1 MGKYFLSNRKMSL
14 VRPRSVREFYRRNS
28 FLSAF
33 ALLLALCVLAWS
45 LVPQLAGAEGEQE
58 AGTGEQPVYHAAMGI
73 QTSTQIWIQRWGYF
87 EGSQNEYYNTE
98 NYGKL
103 YAAGGVFYDGTFEDT
118 EIKGNGTYTVAL
130 KDADF
135 SGETAISQMHIAT
148 DIPLEESKKL
158 SFTDVTLEINGN
170 EVLKFDEAVMED
182 EEPYL
187 QGGAVILLLNHWRD
201 SVKQAVGSMGR
212 SEDSSNGWE
221 LLEGSGKENVSI
233 RFTVSGLP
241 YDNEEQ
247 AEAEAGEKE
256 DGASLQKADGA
267 AGQKDSASFSAGS
280 KSEESSLGVVQIVGI
295 VAIAVLAIAAVIVI
309 IIINTKKK
317 GSY

>member
-1 MGKYFLSNRKMSL
+1 MGKYWKCFVSG
-14 VRPRSVREFYRRNS
+14 
-28 FLSAF
+28 F
-33 ALLLALCVLAWS
+33 ALLLALCMLTFTLA
-45 LVPQLAGAEGEQE
+45 PQLAGAEGEQE
-58 AGTGEQPVYHAAMGI
+58 TGTETSEPPVYHAAMGI

-87 EGSQNEYYNTE
+87 EKSQNEYYDTE
-98 NYGKL
+98 NYSKL
-103 YAAGGVFYDGTFEDT
+103 YAAGGVFYDGTFEDV

-148 DIPLEESKKL
+148 DIPLEESEKL

-201 SVKQAVGSMGR
+201 SVIQAVGSMGR
-212 SEDSSNGWE
+212 SEDASSGWE
-221 LLEGSGKENVSI
+221 LLDGSGKNDVSI

-247 AEAEAGEKE
+247 AEAKAGESG
-256 DGASLQKADGA
+256 D
-267 AGQKDSASFSAGS
+267 
-280 KSEESSLGVVQIVGI
+280 ESSLQAVDGDSGQNAKDSSASLSESGKSEGSSLGTAQIVGI
-295 VAIAVLAIAAVIVI
+295 IVIAVLAIIVVIVI
-309 IIINTKKK
+309 NIKKK

>member
-1 MGKYFLSNRKMSL
+1 MGKYWKYMVSGFG
-14 VRPRSVREFYRRNS
+14 V
-28 FLSAF
+28 
-33 ALLLALCVLAWS
+33 LLIVCVLA
-45 LVPQLAGAEGEQE
+45 LPLAPQLVSAEGEQE
-58 AGTGEQPVYHAAMGI
+58 ISGSGQETANGGQPVIDSRQEADSSEKPVYHAAMGI
-73 QTSTQIWIQRWGYF
+73 QTATEIWIQRWGYF

-135 SGETAISQMHIAT
+135 AGETAISQMHIAT
-148 DIPLEESKKL
+148 DIPLEESKNL

-201 SVKQAVGSMGR
+201 SVKQAVGGMGR

-247 AEAEAGEKE
+247 AEAEEE
-256 DGASLQKADGA
+256 QDEASLQNADGD
-267 AGQKDSASFSAGS
+267 AGQKDSASLSESS
-280 KSEESSLGVVQIVGI
+280 KSEESSLGMTQVIGI
-295 VAIAVLAIAAVIVI
+295 IAIAVLVIVAIIVI